1 MIKNIALLTAIGAA
15 FAVSSAS
22 AQYMLAKP
30 SKTVPTE
37 LRGNWHEADNYE
49 APICSDDDLGL
60 LQISDKD
67 FTYPLEFGRVTRVT
81 EVEMNRYRVDFMET
95 ALSDDPRQKY
105 RPVKKVHHWTLRHD
119 AEHLAV
125 NTGDAVYDLFRC
137 RPQPTK

>member
-1 MIKNIALLTAIGAA
+1 MIKNLAFLAAISAAALSASG
-15 FAVSSAS
+15 AS
-22 AQYMLAKP
+22 AQLAKP

-60 LQISDKD
+60 LQIEADA
-67 FTYPLEFGRVTRVT
+67 FTYPLEYGRVTRVS
-81 EVEMNRYRVDFMET
+81 EVEPNRWRVDFTET
-95 ALSDDPRQKY
+95 ALSDDPRAKF
-105 RPVKKVHHWTLRHD
+105 RPVKKVHHWTLSHD

-137 RPQPTK
+137 RPQPTE

>member
-1 MIKNIALLTAIGAA
+1 MKSIALIAAISAAALSATGAN
-15 FAVSSAS
+15 
-22 AQYMLAKP
+22 AQLAKP

-60 LQISDKD
+60 LQIEAKD

-105 RPVKKVHHWTLRHD
+105 RAVKKVHHWTLRHD

>member
-1 MIKNIALLTAIGAA
+1 MIKNIALLAAISAA
-15 FAVSSAS
+15 ALSATGAS
-22 AQYMLAKP
+22 AQLAKP
-30 SKTVPTE
+30 SQTVPTE

-49 APICSDDDLGL
+49 APICNDDDLGL
-60 LQISDKD
+60 LQIADKD

-95 ALSDDPRQKY
+95 ALSDDPRNKF
-105 RPVKKVHHWTLRHD
+105 RPQKKVHHWTLSHD

-137 RPQPTK
+137 RPQPTE